1 MATNK
6 DLDAQS
12 REASVE
18 KSTMNQVAKHLM
30 PFLALMF
37 FINFLDRTAISFAAP
52 HGMNQ
57 DLGLT
62 AAQFGFASG
71 IFFIGY
77 IILEV
82 PSNLALHKFG
92 ARKWL
97 ARIMISWGIVAVL
110 FTFVQSATQLYWL
123 RFLLGV
129 AEAGFFPGAILC
141 LSMWAPAC
149 HRARMLGLF
158 YIAQPLTT
166 AIGAPLAG
174 GLIQLHGLFGLEGWR
189 VMFLFVGL
197 PAVVVGIAALYV
209 LKDDPHQAR
218 WLTTEQADWLVAELK
233 QEDEQKEETYKVST
247 RQTFTN
253 GRVWALSLVYFGFIY
268 GLYALGFFL
277 PTIVSGFEAQLGE
290 LNNFQEG
297 LITAIP
303 YVVAAVG
310 LWQWSKM
317 VQKRGL
323 KTWHIALPAVIGGI
337 SIPAALL
344 VQDQPVACILLV
356 TVTACSIF
364 AVLPNFWTLP
374 TMFLTGAAAAAGTA
388 LINTVGNIAGFSAGY
403 ITGWLHDL
411 TGGYLLPM
419 CVVGGVMLLSALILG
434 GLRASMKSP
443 EALAAEDEREQAE
456 LAKFES

>member
-18 KSTMNQVAKHLM
+18 KSTMNQVAKHLV

-141 LSMWAPAC
+141 LSMWAPAR

-174 GLIQLHGLFGLEGWR
+174 GLHPPGYGHRLLDLRGATELLDSSH
-189 VMFLFVGL
+189 
-197 PAVVVGIAALYV
+197 YV
-209 LKDDPHQAR
+209 L
-218 WLTTEQADWLVAELK
+218 DWRCRRCGYRTYKYCRQHCRVLCRLHHRLVA
-233 QEDEQKEETYKVST
+233 
-247 RQTFTN
+247 
-253 GRVWALSLVYFGFIY
+253 
-268 GLYALGFFL
+268 
-277 PTIVSGFEAQLGE
+277 
-290 LNNFQEG
+290 
-297 LITAIP
+297 
-303 YVVAAVG
+303 
-310 LWQWSKM
+310 
-317 VQKRGL
+317 
-323 KTWHIALPAVIGGI
+323 
-337 SIPAALL
+337 
-344 VQDQPVACILLV
+344 
-356 TVTACSIF
+356 
-364 AVLPNFWTLP
+364 
-374 TMFLTGAAAAAGTA
+374 
-388 LINTVGNIAGFSAGY
+388 
-403 ITGWLHDL
+403 
-411 TGGYLLPM
+411 
-419 CVVGGVMLLSALILG
+419 
-434 GLRASMKSP
+434 
-443 EALAAEDEREQAE
+443 
-456 LAKFES
+456 